1 MYDKIINILKRDIEK
16 NSTEYNELRYRKM
29 LLKSISFEERL
40 SKILGLS
47 TIFYMVL
54 FGLLVVVMQLS
65 PFIFPLIIMGSVGGS
80 ALLDKFLLKK
90 YNNRNRVKEFSNAH
104 TYAEIEEEIVKYEFE
119 MGKVYSKIVVSQEAL
134 SVIEDKNRMYS
145 ALSKEYKLSRR
156 NNDSLSSEL
165 NHKMNDNYNILNKLS
180 LKKVIQDKFYRL
192 IDKGIRLQDTYKNSM
207 LSALVFMI
215 LTAMPIMTG
224 AFNPSIGL
232 ITLIASPLVGGLVPA
247 IYLNIRDKSQMEIL
261 NKFNISVNDMNDFS
275 QESFVSF
282 VKEMG
287 LDLSNLLECT
297 ELTVEE
303 STVEEENQ
311 ESCKVVNQEVYVS
324 EETVSND
331 DVQKLGLNKKY
342 PRF

>member
-1 MYDKIINILKRDIEK
+1 
-16 NSTEYNELRYRKM
+16 
-29 LLKSISFEERL
+29 
-40 SKILGLS
+40 
-47 TIFYMVL
+47 
-54 FGLLVVVMQLS
+54 
-65 PFIFPLIIMGSVGGS
+65 MGSVGGS

-90 YNNRNRVKEFSNAH
+90 YNNKNRVKEFSNAH
-104 TYAEIEEEIVKYEFE
+104 TYAEIEEEIIKYEFE
-119 MGKVYSKIVVSQEAL
+119 LGKVYSKIVVSQEAL
-134 SVIEDKNRMYS
+134 SIIENKNRMYS
-145 ALSKEYKLSRR
+145 ALSKEYKLSRI
-156 NNDSLSSEL
+156 NNDGLSTEL
-165 NHKMNDNYNILNKLS
+165 NHKMNDNYNTLNELS

-192 IDKGIRLQDTYKNSM
+192 TDKGIRLQDTYKNSM
-207 LSALVFMI
+207 LSAVVFII

-232 ITLIASPLVGGLVPA
+232 ITLLASPLVGGLVPA
-247 IYLNIRDKSQMEIL
+247 IYLKVRDKSQMEIL
-261 NKFNISVNDMNDFS
+261 NKLNISIENIEDFS

-287 LDLSNLLECT
+287 LDISNLLECT

-311 ESCKVVNQEVYVS
+311 ESCKLVNQEVYVS

-331 DVQKLGLNKKY
+331 DVQRLGLNKKY